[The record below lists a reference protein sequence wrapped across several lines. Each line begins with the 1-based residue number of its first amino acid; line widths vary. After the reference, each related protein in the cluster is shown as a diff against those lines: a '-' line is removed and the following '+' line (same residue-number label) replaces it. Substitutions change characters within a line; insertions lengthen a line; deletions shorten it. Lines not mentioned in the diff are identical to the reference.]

1 MNEVW
6 YCRCVADQENTVQ
19 VPKNRQVRLS
29 DDVWLAAEA
38 MGRYLGSASP
48 RDGLERAFMSF
59 VLDLARES
67 PQFSATWEEVKEEGI
82 EDG

>member
-1 MNEVW
+1 
-6 YCRCVADQENTVQ
+6 VQ
-19 VPKNRQVRLS
+19 VPKNRQMRLS

-48 RDGLERAFMSF
+48 RDGLERAFMNYI
-59 VLDLARES
+59 LDLAKGNPR
-67 PQFSATWEEVKEEGI
+67 FADTWEAVKEEGI